1 MTGSPRC
8 ATKPARHEF
17 AGSSA
22 SEQAAHHAADQADW
36 TADTAVMVSTTAA
49 TTAGRWC
56 FSGFAAGAGTRARR
70 WHDFGQQRLMLQRV
84 DEAETSQP
92 TLHVFTPCLVEAD
105 LIFGFLG
112 CFVGKDHHWI
122 DGFRQVAGGRART
135 VLQRGDPRQGDRFE
149 LTVGIIG

>member
-84 DEAETSQP
+84 EEAGLGIAACPLPTRDDRAGLLVELSVGLDVEAE
-92 TLHVFTPCLVEAD
+92 
-105 LIFGFLG
+105 
-112 CFVGKDHHWI
+112 
-122 DGFRQVAGGRART
+122 AR
-135 VLQRGDPRQGDRFE
+135 P
-149 LTVGIIG
+149 